1 MIKLSEKRM
10 MSSDGEGEHG
20 HTHSSVERL
29 KSLGG
34 KRSFNEDGESSK
46 VDYPAAKRSNIDSG
60 VFVFFE
66 KLQNFN

>member
-1 MIKLSEKRM
+1 M
-10 MSSDGEGEHG
+10 MSSDGEGEREHG

-46 VDYPAAKRSNIDSG
+46 VDYPAAKRSNIDPG
-60 VFVFFE
+60 VFMVFAGE
-66 KLQNFN
+66 KCIFV

>member
-1 MIKLSEKRM
+1 
-10 MSSDGEGEHG
+10 MSSDGEGEREHG

-46 VDYPAAKRSNIDSG
+46 IDYPAAKRSNIDSG
-60 VFVFFE
+60 VFVFFAR
-66 KLQNFN
+66 KKNVYFCFN

>member
-1 MIKLSEKRM
+1 

-34 KRSFNEDGESSK
+34 KRSFSEDGESNK
-46 VDYPAAKRSNIDSG
+46 IDYPAAKRSNIDSG
-60 VFVFFE
+60 VFV
-66 KLQNFN
+66 